1 LLALR
6 LEITISCTMRVAQVE
21 VVPYTQTLAFVA
33 VGVGV
38 GVVAPDVAPDVAPEK
53 VAVLTVMSAAA
64 GTATLQPVAVLMA
77 DICVIRLEPE
87 VPDATAVCTALA
99 EETLVSTSI
108 VNVIVAA
115 RRAAALEIATPVV
128 YEMDPLAAVHQ
139 AVLTILTYAHS

>member
-1 LLALR
+1 LLTAPQFQNS
-6 LEITISCTMRVAQVE
+6 EIKEPSSTMIADGI
-21 VVPYTQTLAFVA
+21 TTA
-33 VGVGV
+33 VLL
-38 GVVAPDVAPDVAPEK
+38 VAPEK